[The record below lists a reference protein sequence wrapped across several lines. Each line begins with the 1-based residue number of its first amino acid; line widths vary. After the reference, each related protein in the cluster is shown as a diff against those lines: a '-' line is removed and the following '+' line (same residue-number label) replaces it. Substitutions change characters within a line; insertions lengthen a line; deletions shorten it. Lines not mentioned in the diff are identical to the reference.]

1 MKRRILALLCAFC
14 LLLGAAL
21 PAAAAA
27 QTPYEDSRFFTY
39 EDYDIHYR
47 VIPAAGESKACVLL
61 LHGFFCSTFAW
72 RNLAPQLAAAGYTC
86 VLADLP
92 SFGYS
97 TRESKDVAPVAREDL
112 MCALMDAVAPEADWI
127 LAGHSMGGGV
137 AINLA
142 QLRPV
147 KALLLYCPAPQSEFP
162 PALQPLITSRP
173 MEALMNAFLNV
184 GTRFTPLV
192 RLVIYAATNDW
203 AFARDYDVEG
213 VTGPVQYDGFG
224 AGVCEMMYRVRP
236 TDLEGAKDIACP
248 VLLVNADHDVI
259 INDSMVSS
267 VRDALP
273 QAQTYLV
280 KGGGHQ
286 CIENRADELAQVT
299 LAFLNATE

>member
-1 MKRRILALLCAFC
+1 MKRRIIALLCAVC
-14 LLLGAAL
+14 LLLCAAL
-21 PAAAAA
+21 PAAAEA
-27 QTPYEDSRFFTY
+27 QTPYADSQFFTY

-47 VIPAAGESKACVLL
+47 VLPAAGESKANILL

-72 RNLAPQLAAAGYTC
+72 RNLTPQLAAAGYTC

-112 MCALMDAVAPEADWI
+112 MLALMDAVAPQADWI

-142 QLRPV
+142 QMRPV

-162 PALQPLITSRP
+162 AAMQPMITSRP
-173 MEALMNAFLNV
+173 MEALMNGFLNV
-184 GTRFTPLV
+184 GTRITPLV

-203 AFARDYDVEG
+203 AFARDYDVSG
-213 VTGPVQYDGFG
+213 VTAPVQYDGFG
-224 AGVCEMMYRVRP
+224 AGICEMMHRVRP
-236 TDLEGAKDIACP
+236 TDLDGAKDIACP

-259 INDSMVSS
+259 INSSMVTS
-267 VRDALP
+267 VQEALP
-273 QAQTYLV
+273 QAQRYLV
-280 KGGGHQ
+280 AGGGHQ

-299 LAFLNATE
+299 LAFLDAAA

>member
-1 MKRRILALLCAFC
+1 MKRRILALLCALC
-14 LLLGAAL
+14 LLTGAAL

-27 QTPYEDSRFFTY
+27 QTPYEDSQFFTY
-39 EDYDIHYR
+39 EDYNIHYR
-47 VIPAAGESKACVLL
+47 VLPAAGNAKANILL

-97 TRESKDVAPVAREDL
+97 TRESKDVSPVAREDL
-112 MCALMDAVAPEADWI
+112 MLALMDAVAPDADWI

-147 KALLLYCPAPQSEFP
+147 RALLLYCPAPQSEFP
-162 PALQPLITSRP
+162 AAMQPLITSRP
-173 MEALMNAFLNV
+173 MEALMNGFLNI

-203 AFARDYDVEG
+203 AFARDYDVAG

-224 AGVCEMMYRVRP
+224 AGICEMMYRVRP
-236 TDLEGAKDIACP
+236 TDLAGAKDIACP

-259 INDSMVSS
+259 ISSSMVSS

-280 KGGGHQ
+280 EGGGHQ

-299 LAFLNATE
+299 LAFLNAEN

>member
-1 MKRRILALLCAFC
+1 MKQRLCALLCALC
-14 LLLGAAL
+14 LLLCAAL
-21 PAAAAA
+21 PAAAEA
-27 QTPYEDSRFFTY
+27 QTPYEDSQFFTY
-39 EDYDIHYR
+39 EDYNIHYR
-47 VIPAAGESKACVLL
+47 VLPAQGDVKGNILL

-97 TRESKDVAPVAREDL
+97 TRESKSVAPVARETL
-112 MCALMDAVAPEADWI
+112 MLALMDAVAPDADWI

-147 KALLLYCPAPQSEFP
+147 KALLLYCPAPQSAFP
-162 PALQPLITSRP
+162 AALQPLITSRP
-173 MEALMNAFLNV
+173 MEALMNGFLQV
-184 GTRFTPLV
+184 GTRITPLV

-203 AFARDYDVEG
+203 AFARDYDVAG
-213 VTGPVQYDGFG
+213 VTAPVQYDGFG
-224 AGVCEMMYRVRP
+224 AGICEMMYRVRP
-236 TDLEGAKDIACP
+236 TDLAGAADIACP

-259 INDSMVSS
+259 INDSMRTA
-267 VRDALP
+267 VREALP
-273 QAQTYLV
+273 QAQAYTV
-280 KGGGHQ
+280 AGGGHQ

-299 LAFLNATE
+299 LDFLSAAE